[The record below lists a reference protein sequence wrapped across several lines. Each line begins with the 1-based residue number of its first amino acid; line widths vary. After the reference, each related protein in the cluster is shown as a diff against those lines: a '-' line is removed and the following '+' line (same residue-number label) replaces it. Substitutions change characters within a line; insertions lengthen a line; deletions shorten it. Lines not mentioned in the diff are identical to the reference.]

1 MVINKF
7 KNCYFNYQMGLK
19 LYIIPD
25 NFRNH
30 FINENFSYQIS
41 MKLIDFKI
49 IV

>member
-1 MVINKF
+1 
-7 KNCYFNYQMGLK
+7 MGLK

-49 IV
+49 IVWIKNITIKASL